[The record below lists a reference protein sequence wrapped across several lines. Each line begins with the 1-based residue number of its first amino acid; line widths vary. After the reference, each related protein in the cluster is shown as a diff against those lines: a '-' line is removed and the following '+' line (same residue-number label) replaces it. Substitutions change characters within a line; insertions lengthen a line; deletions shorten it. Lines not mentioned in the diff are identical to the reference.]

1 MLAAVE
7 LVAQLRKSLRLLAE
21 ERTILQMKWKRPE
34 GLLDVCAVLAVVA
47 SSAYIEAPWDDKRI
61 SD

>member
-34 GLLDVCAVLAVVA
+34 GLLDVCAVLAVA

>member
-7 LVAQLRKSLRLLAE
+7 LVAQLRKSLRLAE

>member
-1 MLAAVE
+1 
-7 LVAQLRKSLRLLAE
+7 
-21 ERTILQMKWKRPE
+21 MKWKRPE
-34 GLLDVCAVLAVVA
+34 GLLDVCALAVA